1 MHNLKYHLK
10 KLYPVTEIIIPIN
23 NKIKL
28 KGILQIPNGSTG
40 LVIFA
45 HGDGS
50 NHNSPR
56 NRFVAEQLQSAGI
69 GTLLVDLLS
78 EEEQK
83 TDSQDKRH
91 RFDISLISDRLYS
104 ITQWIQNYPDTAK
117 LKLGIL
123 GASTG
128 AAAAINSAAR
138 LDGIIHAMVLR
149 SGRPDLASKDSLRK
163 IKCPTLMILGSND
176 PVTIKNNQKALDK
189 MKNITDGTK
198 KRLVLI
204 PGGTH
209 LLEEKGVFEEAA
221 KFAVSWF
228 EKYLA

>member
-1 MHNLKYHLK
+1 MSYDNNTHQ
-10 KLYPVTEIIIPIN
+10 ISIPIN
-23 NKIKL
+23 DVKL
-28 KGILQIPNGSTG
+28 KGILTIPDDSAS

-56 NRFVAEQLQSAGI
+56 NQFVAEQLQKSNI

-78 EEEQK
+78 EKEQK
-83 TDSQDKRH
+83 ADSQDKRH

-104 ITQWIQNYPDTAK
+104 ITQWITKNPDTAK
-117 LKLGIL
+117 IRLGYL

-128 AAAAINSAAR
+128 AAAAINSSAR
-138 LDGIIHAMVLR
+138 LDGIIQAMVLR
-149 SGRPDLASKDSLRK
+149 SGRPDLASKDSLKK

-176 PVTIKNNQKALDK
+176 PGTIQNNQKALEK
-189 MKNITDGTK
+189 MKNISDGTK
-198 KRLVLI
+198 KRIVLI

-209 LLEEKGVFEEAA
+209 LLEEQGVFEEAA

-228 EKYLA
+228 ERYLS

>member
-1 MHNLKYHLK
+1 M
-10 KLYPVTEIIIPIN
+10 TEIIIPIN
-23 NKIKL
+23 DTKL
-28 KGILQIPNGSTG
+28 KGILTIPNDSAS
-40 LVIFA
+40 LVTFA

-56 NRFVAEQLQSAGI
+56 NKFVAEQLQSVGI

-83 TDSQDKRH
+83 IDSQDKRH
-91 RFDISLISDRLYS
+91 RFDVSLISDRLYS
-104 ITQWIQNYPDTAK
+104 ITQWILSNPDTSK
-117 LKLGIL
+117 LNLGYL

-138 LDGIIHAMVLR
+138 LDIIQAMVLR
-149 SGRPDLASKDSLRK
+149 SGRPDLAKKDSLQK
-163 IKCPTLMILGSND
+163 IQMPTLMILGGGD
-176 PVTIKNNQKALDK
+176 PVTIQNNQKALDK
-189 MKNITDGTK
+189 MKSIDGVK

-209 LLEEKGVFEEAA
+209 LLEEEGVFAEAA

-228 EKYLA
+228 EKYL